1 MRMLR
6 TVARK
11 ATFMRCALAGTWLS
25 CNPAASAY
33 ARRVAASP
41 IFRMLLG
48 GRLRG
53 ARGHPVH
60 DATGALLGYAAVAG
74 PGEVAEAVAA
84 AKAAL
89 PGWAATTADER
100 GRVLHGVAE
109 LLDERRDRL
118 AADLAAADGIAVD
131 AAAELVDAAVD
142 RWVWYAGWT
151 DKIAGVLGAVHPV
164 SGPYVGWSAPRPVG
178 VVGAV
183 SLPSLSA
190 LVEALAPVL
199 AAGATAVVLV
209 PHERRSA
216 RPRSPRCSRPR
227 NCPRAQPT
235 CSPGRS
241 ANWRPTLTGSTAST
255 SPARRTTLAPDWP
268 PPRRSAAPGARATGD
283 RRPAARPAPGVERG
297 HDRVAPRRPLSDAS

>member
-1 MRMLR
+1 MA
-6 TVARK
+6 VDQ
-11 ATFMRCALAGTWLS
+11 
-25 CNPAASAY
+25 PAY

-41 IFRMLLG
+41 IFRMLVG

-53 ARGHPVH
+53 TRGHPVH

-74 PGEVAEAVAA
+74 PGDVAEAVAA

-89 PGWAATTADER
+89 PGWAAMTADER
-100 GRVLHGVAE
+100 GRALHGVAE

-151 DKIAGVLGAVHPV
+151 DKIAGILGAVHPT

-183 SLPSLSA
+183 SPPSLSA

-199 AAGATAVVLV
+199 AAGAAAVVV
-209 PHERRSA
+209 APDG
-216 RPRSPRCSRPR
+216 RPVAAAALAEVLATAELP
-227 NCPRAQPT
+227 A
-235 CSPGRS
+235 GA
-241 ANWRPTLTGSTAST
+241 ANVLTGPVGDLATRLTGVDGLDLTGAPDVVAAAAGRGT
-255 SPARRTTLAPDWP
+255 RVLAPPMIDDP
-268 PPRRSAAPGARATGD
+268 PLHRLRAWSEVTTVWHPVG
-283 RRPAARPAPGVERG
+283 R
-297 HDRVAPRRPLSDAS
+297 

>member
-1 MRMLR
+1 MVPPLR
-6 TVARK
+6 VVLK
-11 ATFMRCALAGTWLS
+11 ATFRTRGALNVAFQ
-25 CNPAASAY
+25 ASQRAAY
-33 ARRVAASP
+33 ARRVTASP
-41 IFRMLLG
+41 IFRMLVG

-53 ARGHPVH
+53 TRDHPVR

-118 AADLAAADGIAVD
+118 AADLSAADGIAVD

-151 DKIAGVLGAVHPV
+151 DKIAAVLGAVHPV
-164 SGPYVGWSAPRPVG
+164 TGPYVGWSAPRPVG

-183 SLPSLSA
+183 CLPSLPA

-199 AAGATAVVLV
+199 AAGATAVVV
-209 PHERRSA
+209 APHERPVGAAALAEVLRTA
-216 RPRSPRCSRPR
+216 EL
-227 NCPRAQPT
+227 AA
-235 CSPGRS
+235 GA
-241 ANWRPTLTGSTAST
+241 ANVLTGPVGELATRLTGVDGLDLTGAPDDVAPDVITAAAERG
-255 SPARRTTLAPDWP
+255 ARVLAPAVIDDP
-268 PPRRSAAPGARATGD
+268 
-283 RRPAARPAPGVERG
+283 
-297 HDRVAPRRPLSDAS
+297 PLSRLRAWSEVTTVWHPVGR

>member
-1 MRMLR
+1 M
-6 TVARK
+6 
-11 ATFMRCALAGTWLS
+11 
-25 CNPAASAY
+25 
-33 ARRVAASP
+33 
-41 IFRMLLG
+41 
-48 GRLRG
+48 
-53 ARGHPVH
+53 
-60 DATGALLGYAAVAG
+60 
-74 PGEVAEAVAA
+74 AEAVAA

-164 SGPYVGWSAPRPVG
+164 TGPYVGWSAPRPVG

-183 SLPSLSA
+183 SLPSLPA

-209 PHERRSA
+209 PHERPVA
-216 RPRSPRCSRPR
+216 AAALAEVLATAELP
-227 NCPRAQPT
+227 A
-235 CSPGRS
+235 GA
-241 ANWRPTLTGSTAST
+241 ANVLTGPVGELATRLTGVDGLDLTGAPDDVAPDVVTAAAERG
-255 SPARRTTLAPDWP
+255 ARVLAPPVIDDP
-268 PPRRSAAPGARATGD
+268 PLARLRAWSEVTTVWHPVG
-283 RRPAARPAPGVERG
+283 R
-297 HDRVAPRRPLSDAS
+297 

>member
-1 MRMLR
+1 ML
-6 TVARK
+6 V
-11 ATFMRCALAGTWLS
+11 
-25 CNPAASAY
+25 
-33 ARRVAASP
+33 
-41 IFRMLLG
+41 G

-53 ARGHPVH
+53 TRGHPVH

-74 PGEVAEAVAA
+74 PGDVAEAVAA

-89 PGWAATTADER
+89 PGWAAMTADER
-100 GRVLHGVAE
+100 GRALHGVAE

-151 DKIAGVLGAVHPV
+151 DKIAGILGAVHPT

-183 SLPSLSA
+183 SPPSLSA

-199 AAGATAVVLV
+199 AAGAAAVVV
-209 PHERRSA
+209 APHERPVA
-216 RPRSPRCSRPR
+216 AAALAEVLATAELP
-227 NCPRAQPT
+227 A
-235 CSPGRS
+235 GA
-241 ANWRPTLTGSTAST
+241 ANVLTGPVGDLATRLTGVDGLDLTGAPDVVAAAAGRGT
-255 SPARRTTLAPDWP
+255 RVLAPPMIDDP
-268 PPRRSAAPGARATGD
+268 PLHRLRAWSEVTTVWHPVG
-283 RRPAARPAPGVERG
+283 R
-297 HDRVAPRRPLSDAS
+297 

>member
-1 MRMLR
+1 MSRGALN
-6 TVARK
+6 VAFLTSPR
-11 ATFMRCALAGTWLS
+11 A
-25 CNPAASAY
+25 AY
-33 ARRVAASP
+33 AWRVTAPP
-41 IFRMLLG
+41 IFRMLVG

-53 ARGHPVH
+53 TRGHPVH

-74 PGEVAEAVAA
+74 PGEVAEAVAV

-89 PGWAATTADER
+89 PGWAATTPDER

-183 SLPSLSA
+183 SLPSLPA

-209 PHERRSA
+209 PHERPVA
-216 RPRSPRCSRPR
+216 AAALAEVLATAELP
-227 NCPRAQPT
+227 A
-235 CSPGRS
+235 GA
-241 ANWRPTLTGSTAST
+241 ANVLTGPVGELATRLTGVDGLDLTGAPDDVAPDVVTAAAERG
-255 SPARRTTLAPDWP
+255 ARVLAPPVIDDP
-268 PPRRSAAPGARATGD
+268 
-283 RRPAARPAPGVERG
+283 
-297 HDRVAPRRPLSDAS
+297 PLSRLRAWSEVTTVWHPVGR